1 MTQKTISDERLVELR
16 VAISNKYFDFLWK
29 VDGSVILPEEY
40 GQDFWRDIK
49 SAVIELQNVRE
60 CQGSF
65 DPQAF
70 WDSIP
75 TEDSPVWPV
84 ACVDVNGVLDVYTG
98 WSGKVEMFP
107 LAEGAREFLVRLRE
121 HFNTIILLTATMPV
135 KMVEQWVEENGL
147 SDLID
152 GVTNHKV
159 PADVYLDDRAVT
171 FIGNYDLALEE
182 MINFTPH
189 WKVVEE

>member
-1 MTQKTISDERLVELR
+1 MQKITDETLSNLIDVYREEWYIPDWFQSDLEWDVAQEVRDIYCALVELQ
-16 VAISNKYFDFLWK
+16 
-29 VDGSVILPEEY
+29 EY
-40 GQDFWRDIK
+40 RTSRG
-49 SAVIELQNVRE
+49 N
-60 CQGSF
+60 F
-65 DPQAF
+65 DPQLF

-135 KMVEQWVEENGL
+135 SMVEKWVEENGL
-147 SDLID
+147 SDLVA

-159 PADVYLDDRAVT
+159 PADVYLDDRAIT

-182 MINFTPH
+182 MINFIPH